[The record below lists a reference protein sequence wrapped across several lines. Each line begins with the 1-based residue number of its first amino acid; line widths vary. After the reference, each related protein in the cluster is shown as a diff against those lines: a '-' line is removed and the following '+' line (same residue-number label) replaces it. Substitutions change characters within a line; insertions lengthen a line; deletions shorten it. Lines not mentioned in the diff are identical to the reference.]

1 MSKLVIKNGKTELR
15 LYKSTALVGLK
26 TSGEAAEK
34 PFVAE
39 EVHKNLGGFSIVALK
54 HNEGET
60 ADAKLDEVRQLED
73 VDTGAHVYYTEGSNR
88 PLIATGEIFITFQPD
103 VSTGEQ
109 NIVLEEF
116 HLELV
121 ERRTPDRIVA
131 RVTSKSPNPF
141 KVAAALRDISL
152 VKNVEADLDTVL
164 DEYALAMPADH
175 LLRHQWHLSNS
186 GALPDTS
193 YALRKGA
200 DAKVVDAWRRLDNLG
215 SPQIVIALI
224 DNGFD
229 LTHPDLKDKVVKPF
243 DLWSQSNR
251 VLQGDSRYAHG
262 TPCAGIA
269 LAAANGSGMVGVA
282 PSARFMPVSGTSYSV
297 RSTEQMF
304 DYCIQ
309 QGADVISCS
318 WGATD
323 AAFALGPEKEN
334 AISKAARLGR
344 NGKGCVI
351 LFAVGNED
359 LDYVSFY
366 AAHPDVIAV
375 AASTSRDEHARY
387 SNRGRHVTVCAPSNG
402 DWPVISTRAWWDPG
416 AVGEVGAYKFWRDG
430 ISRGEY
436 YKHFGGTSAA
446 TPLVAGI
453 CALMLSANPD
463 LTARA
468 VKEILQQTA
477 DKIGPPSE
485 YINGHSVR
493 YGYGR
498 VNADRAVAE
507 ALRRR
512 QTAAPVTSTPAAS
525 NAETPPPS
533 TSAKGLFRFDV
544 RAQPADGWS
553 VQIGVYY
560 DYGNVLQQAERMKS
574 RFGQPTIVHISQVQG
589 KTAYRVCIGEFKTAE
604 EAKALQQRMATA
616 GVTGLAKNLRDLT

>member
-193 YALRKGA
+193 YALQKGA